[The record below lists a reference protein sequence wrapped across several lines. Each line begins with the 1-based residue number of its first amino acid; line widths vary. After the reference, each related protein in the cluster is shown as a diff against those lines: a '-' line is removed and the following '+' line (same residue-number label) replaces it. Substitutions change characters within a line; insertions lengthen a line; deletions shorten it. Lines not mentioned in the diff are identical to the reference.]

1 MTPSTHRTVVL
12 SLFGLLTLGSCVALV
27 TTLLLPNPDP
37 AALAVM
43 SSAIVA
49 NLLLLG
55 LYGRG
60 WEPARYLY
68 LLFTTILVGSV
79 PHITNDQWFYVV
91 LPPAIAAVLAGPGW
105 TVGTAVLGYL
115 LILMHSGGEG
125 PGTSLAAAIFLSLIV
140 GTISIG
146 QWLTSVAQRTSEQ
159 HAEAAREA
167 QARAEAQAAELAFA
181 SEQQAI
187 QLDQQRRLL
196 ELVAT
201 LETPAIQL
209 ADGVFIAPL
218 TGQFDQDRLHRL
230 MSQLLET
237 AHSQRAKLIILDL
250 AGVPALDSA
259 IAHGLREVVQA
270 LRLLGCTVMLSSL
283 SSVAA
288 QSLSQEGWLAT
299 EVVTVRSPQ
308 EALERYHLL
317 HRSSGANGAVASAT
331 QPEHPAWS
339 VRL

>member
-12 SLFGLLTLGSCVALV
+12 SLFGLLSLGSCVALV
-27 TTLLLPNPDP
+27 TTLFLPNPDP
-37 AALAVM
+37 AALMVM
-43 SSAIVA
+43 SGSIIA

-60 WEPARYLY
+60 WESARYLY
-68 LLFTTILVGSV
+68 LIFTTILVGSV
-79 PHITNDQWFYVV
+79 PHITHDQWFYVV
-91 LPPAIAAVLAGPGW
+91 LPPAVAGVLAGPGW
-105 TVGTAVLGYL
+105 VVGTAVLGYL
-115 LILMHSGGEG
+115 LILVQSGGEG

-146 QWLTSVAQRTSEQ
+146 QWLTSVARRTAEQ
-159 HAEAAREA
+159 HAQAAQEA
-167 QARAEAQAAELAFA
+167 QACAEAQAAELAFA
-181 SEQQAI
+181 SEQQAL
-187 QLDQQRRLL
+187 QLEQQRRLL

-218 TGQFDQDRLHRL
+218 TGQFDEDRLHRL

-237 AHSQRAKLIILDL
+237 AHSQRANLIILDL

-270 LRLLGCTVMLSSL
+270 LRLLGCTVILSSL
-283 SSVAA
+283 SSIAA
-288 QSLSQEGWLAT
+288 QMLSQEGWLAT

-317 HRSSGANGAVASAT
+317 RHANGHNVTNRVIA
-331 QPEHPAWS
+331 
-339 VRL
+339 